1 MISLEKIDIEGNSI
15 PFKKGEK
22 IGWIEWNSNGTFKEI
37 HEEPD
42 IDRSLI
48 IDPQYIT
55 FTWMTSVLTEVISKS
70 ESEIEFRTKNSHY
83 LLKLK

>member
-1 MISLEKIDIEGNSI
+1 MINLEKIDIEGNSI
-15 PFKKGEK
+15 PFKKGKK

-42 IDRSLI
+42 INRSLI

-55 FTWMTSVLTEVISKS
+55 YTWMTSVLTEVISKS

-83 LLKLK
+83 LIKLK